1 VFSSELSMPSLL
13 ACFFSG
19 PVPIALLTNPAP
31 PHVNLEACQLANY
44 YFVTI
49 I

>member
-31 PHVNLEACQLANY
+31 PPREP
-44 YFVTI
+44 
-49 I
+49 